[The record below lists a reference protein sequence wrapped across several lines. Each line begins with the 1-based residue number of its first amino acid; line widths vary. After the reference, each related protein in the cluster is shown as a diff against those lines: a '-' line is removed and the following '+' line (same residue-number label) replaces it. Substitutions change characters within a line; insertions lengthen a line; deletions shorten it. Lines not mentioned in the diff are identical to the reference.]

1 MRTTK
6 WEKISRWRDVS
17 SSVGV
22 HDVNRARRRFC
33 LLTTALCFA
42 RRKCKSIVM
51 QLPTQNKER
60 NCIRFFSR
68 QNASTEQASSCLQ
81 NWGVWFIE
89 LATRRSW
96 QNNFFVVSFRLVKS
110 LQTLKQNI
118 FRPGRSNRIFLVS
131 RLQLRHGSLR
141 SRKCPPASESTW
153 RQTHRRDPQRRWNH
167 SSQRSASVYTRR
179 AVSFSVDLSRVNVQC
194 PQNKLTH
201 CRTTKL
207 WRTITS
213 RLFASHYRKKCSQIL
228 IDLVIKIPA
237 IFIASALVVRCLIS
251 SQVHVFPLTQTA
263 ADKRLAIIS
272 ACKLF

>member
-1 MRTTK
+1 MQVNCDAIGNAKQRTK
-6 WEKISRWRDVS
+6 LHPLFLAPKCKHWASKQLLAKLRRVIHRDTS
-17 SSVGV
+17 
-22 HDVNRARRRFC
+22 
-33 LLTTALCFA
+33 LLTN
-42 RRKCKSIVM
+42 
-51 QLPTQNKER
+51 QL
-60 NCIRFFSR
+60 
-68 QNASTEQASSCLQ
+68 
-81 NWGVWFIE
+81 
-89 LATRRSW
+89 
-96 QNNFFVVSFRLVKS
+96 FVVSFRLVKS

-153 RQTHRRDPQRRWNH
+153 RQTHRRDSQRRWNH

-179 AVSFSVDLSRVNVQC
+179 TVSFSVDLSRVNVQC
-194 PQNKLTH
+194 PQNKLTL

-228 IDLVIKIPA
+228 INLVIKIPA